1 MAVNTGKKTGSKKLP
16 RSKTL
21 APGID
26 YEDPSLYFNREL
38 SWLKFNE
45 RVLEEAESISN
56 PLMERLRF
64 TMICESNLDEFF
76 MVRVAGLKQLVANN
90 IEESGPDQLSAR
102 EQLSAITTNLEK
114 FYSRLYKLLN
124 GSLIPELKRK
134 GIQFCSIS
142 HLPVHD
148 KKAIEKYFRETIY
161 PILTPLAID
170 QGHPFPRLAN
180 RSLNLAVLLKKTNG
194 KQKRNDNS
202 SLFAVVQVPNVLDR
216 LFKLPSSSVKKSRY
230 VWLEDIIT
238 YFIHE
243 LFSGFKLKKAFPFKI
258 TRDSDLIIEEDEVDD
273 LLMTIQQE
281 LRRREKGAAVRL
293 ELPPDVPTE
302 ILENLKADLE
312 ITNSD
317 IFFINGALPIS
328 GYRSLF
334 EDPLLEKETF
344 KPFTPVSQVEYEEKS
359 QIFKRIRD
367 KDIMVHLPFDSFSL
381 VEDFLI
387 AAAEDKNVL
396 AIKQTLYRTGGKSAI
411 LDALIQAAR
420 NGKQVTALVELK
432 ARFDEETNIQWAK
445 KLEEEGIH
453 VVYGL
458 PGMKI
463 HAKMCL
469 VVRRED
475 DKIIRYVHLSSGN
488 YNSSTARLY
497 TDIGLFT
504 HNKQIADDVTHL
516 FNSITGY
523 SKLPK
528 LERLITSPA
537 HNKNITIQMIKKEAE
552 HAQKGQPA
560 SIIAKMNS
568 LVDKDVI
575 QALYMASSAGVK
587 ITLMIRGICCLK
599 PGLRGISD
607 NIEVIST
614 VGRLLEHS
622 RIIIFENLGNHD
634 ITVSSADWMPR
645 NFHRRIE
652 VSFPILDT
660 ENRKRI
666 LEEVIPL
673 YSRDN
678 AKSRTLLSDGS
689 YLEKKK
695 KQNEDSINT
704 QEQLIERARRAL
716 ENRNPQEESTKTIPV
731 KELKVMK

>member
-1 MAVNTGKKTGSKKLP
+1 M
-16 RSKTL
+16 
-21 APGID
+21 
-26 YEDPSLYFNREL
+26 
-38 SWLKFNE
+38 
-45 RVLEEAESISN
+45 
-56 PLMERLRF
+56 
-64 TMICESNLDEFF
+64 
-76 MVRVAGLKQLVANN
+76 
-90 IEESGPDQLSAR
+90 
-102 EQLSAITTNLEK
+102 
-114 FYSRLYKLLN
+114 
-124 GSLIPELKRK
+124 
-134 GIQFCSIS
+134 
-142 HLPVHD
+142 
-148 KKAIEKYFRETIY
+148 
-161 PILTPLAID
+161 
-170 QGHPFPRLAN
+170 
-180 RSLNLAVLLKKTNG
+180 
-194 KQKRNDNS
+194 
-202 SLFAVVQVPNVLDR
+202 
-216 LFKLPSSSVKKSRY
+216 
-230 VWLEDIIT
+230 
-238 YFIHE
+238 
-243 LFSGFKLKKAFPFKI
+243 
-258 TRDSDLIIEEDEVDD
+258 IIEEDEVDD

-504 HNKQIADDVTHL
+504 QNKQIADDVTHL

-575 QALYMASSAGVK
+575 QALYIASSAGVK

-622 RIIIFENLGNHD
+622 RIIILKTLG
-634 ITVSSADWMPR
+634 TMTSQFPA
-645 NFHRRIE
+645 RI
-652 VSFPILDT
+652 
-660 ENRKRI
+660 
-666 LEEVIPL
+666 
-673 YSRDN
+673 
-678 AKSRTLLSDGS
+678 GC
-689 YLEKKK
+689 
-695 KQNEDSINT
+695 
-704 QEQLIERARRAL
+704 QETFIAE
-716 ENRNPQEESTKTIPV
+716 
-731 KELKVMK
+731 